1 MVLGWLPRGQTP
13 KRPWDPALASIP
25 SPDSTAWRLGPLSIR
40 TYALCVL
47 AGIAVALV
55 VASRRYRRGGGRRG
69 VMLDVAA
76 WAVPFGLTGAV
87 AHALLI
93 ATRHDFTHAH
103 RLWHAVTVG
112 VAAIGVPGAVALG
125 AAGAWI
131 ARDRASLPL
140 GPVAGAAAPAVM
152 FGLAIGGLGNWWTQQ
167 FYGPPSSWWWAVQ
180 ISPTHRVPGYENYG
194 SFQPAFGYQSLWD
207 AAVGLG
213 VIWAASR
220 FPLPK
225 ARWGTGPP
233 PQAARPAGSSPPK
246 QTLLPKAR
254 GGTGPPPQAARPAG
268 SSPPKQ
274 TLSGERT
281 FMLCAACYAV
291 GSFWMEAVRIG
302 PLPQVL
308 GVRYGELGDV
318 AVFLLAVAG
327 LYLTRPRPIPPA
339 RTSAK
344 PAAEA
349 LVDDSS
355 GDVMSV

>member
-1 MVLGWLPRGQTP
+1 MVLGWLPGG
-13 KRPWDPALASIP
+13 RPPWNPPLASIP
-25 SPDSTAWRLGPLSIR
+25 SPNSAAWRLGPLSVR
-40 TYALCVL
+40 AYALCVL

-55 VASRRYRRGGGRRG
+55 VASRRYRRSGGRRG

-76 WAVPFGLTGAV
+76 WAVPFGLTGAA

-93 ATRHDFTHAH
+93 DTRHDFTHAY

-112 VAAIGVPGAVALG
+112 VAVIGIPGAVALG

-131 ARDRASLPL
+131 ACRRAGLPL

-180 ISPTHRVPGYENYG
+180 ISPTHRIPGYENYD

-207 AAVGLG
+207 VAVGLG
-213 VIWAASR
+213 VIWAARR
-220 FPLPK
+220 FV
-225 ARWGTGPP
+225 
-233 PQAARPAGSSPPK
+233 
-246 QTLLPKAR
+246 
-254 GGTGPPPQAARPAG
+254 
-268 SSPPKQ
+268 
-274 TLSGERT
+274 LSGERT

-291 GSFWMEAVRIG
+291 GGFWVESVRIG

-327 LYLTRPRPIPPA
+327 LYLTRPRRIPPA
-339 RTSAK
+339 RTPGK
-344 PAAEA
+344 PAPKA
-349 LVDDSS
+349 LAADSS
-355 GDVMSV
+355 GDVMSM